1 MHTRCARLSQGLTSM
16 RGSIVWLS
24 EHDSPDAFPPVHR
37 ALSEPD
43 GLLAAGGDLSPMRL
57 LAAYRRGIFPW
68 YSRGQ
73 PILWWSPDP
82 RAVLMPGELKV
93 SRSLLKSCR
102 NRGFITRLDTSFRD
116 VIRACGS
123 TELRPGGTWLSP
135 EMRAAYIKLHR
146 LGFAHSVETWLDGRL
161 VGGLYGVALGRV
173 FFGESMFS
181 IERDAS
187 KVALK
192 RLCEELLARGFH
204 MIDCQMST
212 PHLLSLG
219 ARLIPRAEFTAVL
232 AEHVNGPL
240 EPQSWSETGNEA
252 PVLNV

>member
-1 MHTRCARLSQGLTSM
+1 M

-24 EHDSPDAFPPVHR
+24 ERDSPDAFPPVDR
-37 ALSEPD
+37 ALREPD
-43 GLLAAGGDLSPMRL
+43 GLLAAGGDLSPARL

-73 PILWWSPDP
+73 PILWWCPDP
-82 RAVLMPGELKV
+82 RAVLMPAEMRV
-93 SRSLLKSCR
+93 SRSLVKSIR
-102 NRGFITRLDTSFRD
+102 NRGFETRVDTAFRD

-123 TELRPGGTWLSP
+123 SELRPGGTWLSP
-135 EMRAAYIKLHR
+135 EMRAAYLKLHK
-146 LGFAHSVETWLDGRL
+146 LGYAHCIETWLGGEL

-181 IERDAS
+181 TARDAS

-192 RLCEELLARGFH
+192 RLCDELIARDFH
-204 MIDCQMST
+204 LIDCQMAT

-219 ARLIPRAEFTAVL
+219 AQLLPRPEFIDALARGMDSAVRD
-232 AEHVNGPL
+232 
-240 EPQSWSETGNEA
+240 EPTPGRWIDATMGES
-252 PVLNV
+252 P

>member
-1 MHTRCARLSQGLTSM
+1 V

-24 EHDSPDAFPPVHR
+24 ERDSPDAFPPVDR
-37 ALSEPD
+37 ALREPD
-43 GLLAAGGDLSPMRL
+43 GLLAAGGDLSAPRL
-57 LAAYRRGIFPW
+57 IAAYRRGIFPW

-82 RAVLMPGELKV
+82 RAVLRPTRMKI
-93 SRSLLKSCR
+93 SRSLRKTLR
-102 NRGFITRLDTSFRD
+102 NRGFETKVDTAFRD

-123 TELRPGGTWLSP
+123 PELRPGGTWLSP
-135 EMRAAYIKLHR
+135 EMRAAYVRLHR

-161 VGGLYGVALGRV
+161 VGGLYGVALGKV

-192 RLCEELLARGFH
+192 RLCDELVARGFEL
-204 MIDCQMST
+204 IDCQMAT
-212 PHLLSLG
+212 AHLISLG
-219 ARLIPRAEFTAVL
+219 AELLPRRTFIDML
-232 AEHVNGPL
+232 AQYVGDHP
-240 EPQSWSETGNEA
+240 TGERWTEA
-252 PVLNV
+252 AGAARGELAAH

>member
-1 MHTRCARLSQGLTSM
+1 V

-24 EHDSPDAFPPVHR
+24 ERDSPEAFPSVDR
-37 ALSEPD
+37 ALREPD
-43 GLLAAGGDLSPMRL
+43 GLLAAGGDLSPPRL

-73 PILWWSPDP
+73 PILWWCPDP
-82 RAVLMPGELKV
+82 RAILLPPHFKM
-93 SRSLLKSCR
+93 SRSLAKSIR
-102 NRGFITRLDTSFRD
+102 NRGYVTRIDTAFRE

-123 TELRPGGTWLSP
+123 PELRPGGTWLSP
-135 EMRAAYIKLHR
+135 EMRAAYLRLHKL
-146 LGFAHSVETWLDGRL
+146 GYAHSVETWHEDRL

-187 KVALK
+187 KVAMK
-192 RLCEELLARGFH
+192 RLCEELVSRGYR
-204 MIDCQMST
+204 MIDCQMAT

-219 ARLIPRAEFTAVL
+219 AQLIPRPLFVGMLSA
-232 AEHVNGPL
+232 HVSDQPT
-240 EPQSWSETGNEA
+240 PDRWIDATPAATGAGKA
-252 PVLNV
+252 P